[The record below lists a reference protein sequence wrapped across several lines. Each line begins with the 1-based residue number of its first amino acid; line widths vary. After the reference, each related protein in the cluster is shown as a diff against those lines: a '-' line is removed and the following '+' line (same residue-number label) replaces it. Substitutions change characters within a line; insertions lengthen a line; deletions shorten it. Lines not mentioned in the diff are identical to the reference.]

1 MSVLLQRL
9 RGVPARTRWAGLAAI
24 ALMVALLGW
33 YFFFRSVPGQ
43 GQIAAP
49 PPPRPAIGKT
59 LTYRE
64 YTAAILSALS
74 DVRKAK
80 PAALG
85 DEREELLK
93 KAAGTLEGVEGA
105 GVPARDGGLSEIDNT
120 AIIDALRAKDPDVED
135 IEASLSVLAQG
146 LQGGALDPVAGT
158 LDGEQATGA
167 MREVLNDPIFDYE
180 QQLSPLQRLARWLA
194 GLTGDGD
201 PNDVLW
207 RWFSAMVAAI
217 AAGALAFLASD
228 KLGNRW
234 ARLGLAVLVGLLV
247 GALFFAGL
255 GAIDATVMLLGAV
268 GLVVAAIVVGL
279 LVAGL
284 GRGSAP
290 SARPPAIS
298 ELAAAL
304 GMNAAEARRRA
315 GEAAGEGDYRGAIR
329 YRCLA
334 VLLALDEVGRLTF
347 DRAATNREYLF
358 RAPGTLQEELQPLL
372 ARFDAIWYGGSPTN
386 EEEWAEYSA
395 RAARIEAQVAA

>member
-1 MSVLLQRL
+1 MKW
-9 RGVPARTRWAGLAAI
+9 GGLAAVV
-24 ALMVALLGW
+24 LMAALLGW
-33 YFFFRSVPGQ
+33 YFFRSAPGQ
-43 GQIAAP
+43 GQLAAP

-59 LTYRE
+59 ITYRE

-105 GVPARDGGLSEIDNT
+105 GTPARDGGLSEIDNT

-135 IEASLSVLAQG
+135 IESSLSALAQG

-158 LDGEQATGA
+158 LDGAQATGA
-167 MREVLNDPIFDYE
+167 MHEVLNDPIFDYE
-180 QQLSPLQRLARWLA
+180 QQISPLQRLARWLA
-194 GLTGDGD
+194 GFTGDGD
-201 PNDVLW
+201 PDDVLW
-207 RWFSAMVAAI
+207 RWFSALVAAI
-217 AAGALAFLASD
+217 AAGALTFLASD

-255 GAIDATVMLLGAV
+255 GAIDDTILLLGAV

-304 GMNAAEARRRA
+304 GMNAAEARRRSA
-315 GEAAGEGDYRGAIR
+315 EAAGEGDYRGAIR

-347 DRAATNREYLF
+347 DRAATNREYLY

-372 ARFDAIWYGGSPTN
+372 TRFDAIWYGGSPTDG
-386 EEEWAEYSA
+386 EEWAEYSE
-395 RAARIEAQVAA
+395 RAARIEAQVAV

>member
-1 MSVLLQRL
+1 MSALVQQF
-9 RGVPARTRWAGLAAI
+9 GSIPARMKWGGLAAVV
-24 ALMVALLGW
+24 LMAALLGW
-33 YFFFRSVPGQ
+33 YFFRSAPGQ
-43 GQIAAP
+43 GQLAAP

-59 LTYRE
+59 ITYRE

-105 GVPARDGGLSEIDNT
+105 GTPARDGGLSEIDNT

-135 IEASLSVLAQG
+135 IESSLSALAQG

-158 LDGEQATGA
+158 LDGAQATGA
-167 MREVLNDPIFDYE
+167 MHEVLNDPIFDYE
-180 QQLSPLQRLARWLA
+180 QQISPLQRLARWLA
-194 GLTGDGD
+194 GFTGDGD
-201 PNDVLW
+201 PDDVLW
-207 RWFSAMVAAI
+207 RWFSALVAAI
-217 AAGALAFLASD
+217 AAGALTFLASD

-255 GAIDATVMLLGAV
+255 GAIDDTILLLGAV

-304 GMNAAEARRRA
+304 GMNAAEARRRSA
-315 GEAAGEGDYRGAIR
+315 EAAGEGDYRGAIR

-347 DRAATNREYLF
+347 DRAATNREYLY

-372 ARFDAIWYGGSPTN
+372 TRFDAIWYGGSPTDG
-386 EEEWAEYSA
+386 EEWAEYSE
-395 RAARIEAQVAA
+395 RAARIEAQVAV

>member
-1 MSVLLQRL
+1 MSTLLRRL
-9 RGVPARTRWAGLAAI
+9 GGVPARTRWAGLAAVV
-24 ALMVALLGW
+24 LVAGLLGW

-43 GQIAAP
+43 GQPTTP
-49 PPPRPAIGKT
+49 PAPRPAIGKMI
-59 LTYRE
+59 TYRE

-93 KAAGTLEGVEGA
+93 KAASTLEGVEGA

-120 AIIDALRAKDPDVED
+120 AIIEALRGDDPDVEG
-135 IEASLSVLAQG
+135 IEAGLSALAQG
-146 LQGGALDPVAGT
+146 LQGGSLDPVEGT
-158 LDGEQATGA
+158 LDGEQANGA

-194 GLTGDGD
+194 GFTGEGD
-201 PNDVLW
+201 PDNVLW
-207 RWFSAMVAAI
+207 RWFSALVAAI

-228 KLGNRW
+228 RLGNRW
-234 ARLGLAVLVGLLV
+234 ARLGLAALVGLLV
-247 GALFFAGL
+247 GALFFVGL
-255 GAIDATVMLLGAV
+255 GALDATMMLLGAV

-315 GEAAGEGDYRGAIR
+315 EEAASGGDYRGAIR

-372 ARFDAIWYGGSPTN
+372 ARFDAVWYGGSPAGG
-386 EEEWAEYSA
+386 EEWVEYSE

>member
-1 MSVLLQRL
+1 MRVLLQRL
-9 RGVPARTRWAGLAAI
+9 GGVPARTKWAGMAAVV
-24 ALMVALLGW
+24 LMAALLGW

-43 GQIAAP
+43 GQLPA

-59 LTYRE
+59 ITYRE

-80 PAALG
+80 PAVLG

-93 KAAGTLEGVEGA
+93 KAASTLEGVEGA

-120 AIIDALRAKDPDVED
+120 VIIGALRAKDPDVED
-135 IEASLSVLAQG
+135 IEASLSALAQG

-167 MREVLNDPIFDYE
+167 MREVLEDPVFDYE
-180 QQLSPLQRLARWLA
+180 QQISPLQRLARWLA
-194 GLTGDGD
+194 GFTGDGD
-201 PNDVLW
+201 PDNVLW
-207 RWFSAMVAAI
+207 RWFSALVAAI
-217 AAGALAFLASD
+217 AAGALTYLASD

-234 ARLGLAVLVGLLV
+234 ARLGLAMLVGLLV

-255 GAIDATVMLLGAV
+255 GALDDTLLLLGAV

-279 LVAGL
+279 LVVGL

-372 ARFDAIWYGGSPTN
+372 ARFDAIWYGGSPTDG
-386 EEEWAEYSA
+386 EEWVEYSE
-395 RAARIEAQVAA
+395 RAARIEAQVAV